1 MVVKRDRGYHVADDC
16 DSNAVAACAGRRV
29 HGPAAGTGWRGG
41 WARRRRVCRGAR
53 GYSCTPAP
61 AADHEEG
68 EQDRKT
74 IFFFNKDS
82 SELLPPSHE
91 KNIIS
96 GKRSILI
103 KMNIFLIKYN
113 YYISEEKLGKY
124 N

>member
-1 MVVKRDRGYHVADDC
+1 MALRLGRDGGED
-16 DSNAVAACAGRRV
+16 G
-29 HGPAAGTGWRGG
+29 RGG
-41 WARRRRVCRGAR
+41 GGFAEARVA
-53 GYSCTPAP
+53 TAAP

-113 YYISEEKLGKY
+113 YYISEEKLRKY